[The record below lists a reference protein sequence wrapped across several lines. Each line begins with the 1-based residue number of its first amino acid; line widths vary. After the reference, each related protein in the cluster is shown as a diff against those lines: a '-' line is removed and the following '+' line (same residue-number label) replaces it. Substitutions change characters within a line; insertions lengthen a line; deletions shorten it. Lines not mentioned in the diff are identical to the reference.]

1 MGGLGAQAFG
11 QVVNTVIQIASVP
24 LFLRAWGI
32 ELYADWLIVSAVP
45 VYLAMS
51 DVGFTNAAMN
61 DMTMSVG
68 KGDRAAALASCH
80 SAWLLLSLVTVGAVI
95 VIVPTVLLLP
105 IGTWLKLSRLEGP
118 GPVMILLSIQV
129 LANLQTGLVYAGFHC
144 ERNYGIGQFLVACVR
159 LSEFG
164 AMAVTVLLGG
174 GPFAAAMAFVG
185 ARIVGTLGMRI
196 VLWRRSPWLS
206 FGYRY
211 ASKRVVKRLAGPAF
225 AFTAFPLGNAL
236 SLQGVLIVVGS
247 TLGPVPTV
255 TFNTLRTMT
264 RVGLQFVNAIRAAV
278 AAEVSTAF
286 SAGNYALLRQLH
298 DRSCQAA
305 LWVSAAVVV
314 GLLVFGEKI
323 LFVWTHGSVG
333 MDRLVFILLLSLVLP
348 ASLWLSS
355 LNLAY
360 ATNRHERVGAAY
372 VGISLVTVLGT
383 YGVAS
388 RLHLPGI
395 AGILLIGECFMVLY
409 VVRTSLSLLNET
421 PGDFARALVL
431 SRGLAWPRRSI

>member
-1 MGGLGAQAFG
+1 M
-11 QVVNTVIQIASVP
+11 
-24 LFLRAWGI
+24 
-32 ELYADWLIVSAVP
+32 
-45 VYLAMS
+45 
-51 DVGFTNAAMN
+51 
-61 DMTMSVG
+61 
-68 KGDRAAALASCH
+68 
-80 SAWLLLSLVTVGAVI
+80 
-95 VIVPTVLLLP
+95 
-105 IGTWLKLSRLEGP
+105 
-118 GPVMILLSIQV
+118 MILLSIQV